1 MRARRSPDRIL
12 CALLTA
18 SLAALPGFA
27 SQSTAADAVEKAPL
41 TPREKAIH
49 VLNRLAFGPRPGEV
63 EQVMRMDV
71 AAWMEQQLHPDR
83 IADAHDVFH
92 LSRARPKGQTVQGVN
107 CLLARSQRRPI

>member
-18 SLAALPGFA
+18 SLAAVPGFA
-27 SQSTAADAVEKAPL
+27 SQSTASDSAEKPPL

-63 EQVMRMDV
+63 ERVMQIGA
-71 AAWMEQQLHPDR
+71 AAWVEQQLHPER
-83 IADAHDVFH
+83 IGDAR
-92 LSRARPKGQTVQGVN
+92 LSER
-107 CLLARSQRRPI
+107 LARLSTLSLTSRELF